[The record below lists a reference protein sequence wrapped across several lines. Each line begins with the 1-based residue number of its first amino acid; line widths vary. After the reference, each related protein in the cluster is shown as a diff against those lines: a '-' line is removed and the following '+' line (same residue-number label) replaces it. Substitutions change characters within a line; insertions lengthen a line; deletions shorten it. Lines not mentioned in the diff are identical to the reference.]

1 MESHESRDHSEFR
14 NILDRENMQMNPK
27 DLVQKG
33 YDSFAH
39 KDMDAFAHLYHQEC
53 KIHVNGMHRF
63 ARTYHG
69 ISDWIQNHLMFM
81 PQLFDNFS
89 VEPITMIND
98 GNKVFVRASVKAT
111 GMEFEAGHFFVI
123 EDEKIAEFYVYDDS
137 QKIAHTMK
145 AI

>member
-1 MESHESRDHSEFR
+1 
-14 NILDRENMQMNPK
+14 
-27 DLVQKG
+27 
-33 YDSFAH
+33 
-39 KDMDAFAHLYHQEC
+39 
-53 KIHVNGMHRF
+53 
-63 ARTYHG
+63 
-69 ISDWIQNHLMFM
+69 
-81 PQLFDNFS
+81 
-89 VEPITMIND
+89 MIND